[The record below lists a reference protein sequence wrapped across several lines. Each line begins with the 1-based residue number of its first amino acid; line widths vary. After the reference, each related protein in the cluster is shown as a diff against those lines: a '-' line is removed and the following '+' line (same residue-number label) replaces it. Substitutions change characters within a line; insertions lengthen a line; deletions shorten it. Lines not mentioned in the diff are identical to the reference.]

1 MRILFSTMPVFG
13 HFLPMTPL
21 IEAARRGGHEVVVAS
36 SFDLEVEVKRLGVE
50 FWQVGPGVAEILGD
64 VNMGEA
70 DDFTPEERIA
80 RDVERFFV
88 PSAIQRAEELVP
100 RAKAWQPELV
110 VHEPTEMAAAVVA
123 SATGARHAVH
133 GLGVWPKE
141 IVSLFA
147 PGFAALSAAWSVA
160 DGHLDARY
168 LDILPPALGTQ
179 DGFANVLPLRPT
191 APPTPLTGAPDMP
204 TEHPNTVYLTLGTI
218 FNDSPEVFQA
228 ALEGLTKLP
237 VNVFVTAGPNA
248 DLARIGTWPS
258 HVRVTDFVPQELVLP
273 HSQVVIHHGGAGT
286 MLGSL
291 RHGLPQLILPRGAD
305 NFHNAALAQGAGVAL
320 SLTPDEVSAQAVA
333 DAVTLLLTE
342 PGFAAKTLA
351 VREEIAAMPSP
362 DDVLTQLTT

>member
-1 MRILFSTMPVFG
+1 MRILFSTLPVFG

-36 SFDLEVEVKRLGVE
+36 SADLEVEVKRLGVE
-50 FWQVGPGVAEILGD
+50 FWQVGPGVAEIVGD
-64 VNMGEA
+64 HDLNEP

-80 RDVERFFV
+80 RDVEMFFV
-88 PSAIQRAEELVP
+88 PSAIRRAEELVP
-100 RAKAWQPELV
+100 RAKAWQPDLV
-110 VHEPTEMAAAVVA
+110 VHEPTEMAAGVVA
-123 SATGARHAVH
+123 AATGARHVVH
-133 GLGVWPKE
+133 GLGIWPKE
-141 IVSLFA
+141 IVSLFS
-147 PGFAALSAAWSVA
+147 PGFAALCAAWSVA

-168 LDILPPALGTQ
+168 LDILPPAMGAQ
-179 DGFANVLPLRPT
+179 PGYANALPLRPT
-191 APPTPLTGAPDMP
+191 PPPTPLTGAPGMP
-204 TEHPNTVYLTLGTI
+204 TEHPNTVYLTLGTV
-218 FNDSPEVFQA
+218 FNDVPEVFRT
-228 ALEGLTKLP
+228 ALDGLTKLP

-248 DLARIGTWPS
+248 DPTRIGTWPS

-273 HSQVVIHHGGAGT
+273 HCQVVIHHGGAGT

-305 NFHNAALAQGAGVAL
+305 NFHNAAMAERAGIAV

-333 DAVTLLLTE
+333 DAVTLLLAE
-342 PGFAAKTLA
+342 PGFAAKALA

>member
-1 MRILFSTMPVFG
+1 MRILFSTMPAFG

-21 IEAARRGGHEVVVAS
+21 VEAARRAGHEVAVAS
-36 SFDLEVEVKRLGVE
+36 AVDLEVEVKRFGVE
-50 FWQVGPGVAEILGD
+50 FWQVGPSIAEIVGDHSLG
-64 VNMGEA
+64 EP
-70 DDFTPEERIA
+70 DDLTPEERIA
-80 RDVERFFV
+80 RDVELFFV
-88 PSAIQRAEELVP
+88 PSAIARAEDLVP
-100 RAKAWQPELV
+100 RAQAWQPDLV
-110 VHEPTEMAAAVVA
+110 VHEPTEMAAAVAATV
-123 SATGARHAVH
+123 TGARHVVH
-133 GLGVWPKE
+133 GLGIWPKE
-141 IVSLFA
+141 IVSLFV

-168 LDILPPALGTQ
+168 LDILPPALGAQ

-204 TEHPNTVYLTLGTI
+204 TVHPNTVYLTLGTV
-218 FNDSPEVFQA
+218 FNDAPEVFRET
-228 ALEGLTKLP
+228 LDGLAKLP

-248 DLARIGTWPS
+248 DPARIGTWPS

-305 NFHNAALAQGAGVAL
+305 NFHNAAMAQSAGVAL

-342 PGFAAKTLA
+342 PGFAAKALA

>member
-21 IEAARRGGHEVVVAS
+21 IEAARRAGHEVVVAS
-36 SFDLEVEVKRLGVE
+36 AFDLEVEVKRLGVE
-50 FWQVGPGVAEILGD
+50 FWQVGPGVAEMIGD
-64 VNMGEA
+64 NKIGEP

-80 RDVERFFV
+80 RDVEVIFA
-88 PSAIQRAEELVP
+88 PSAQRRAQDLVP
-100 RAKAWQPELV
+100 RAKAWRPDLV
-110 VHEPTEMAAAVVA
+110 VHEPTEMAASVA
-123 SATGARHAVH
+123 AAATGARHAVH
-133 GLGVWPKE
+133 GLGIWPKE

-147 PGFAALSAAWSVA
+147 SGFAALSAEWSVV
-160 DGHLDARY
+160 DGHLDALY
-168 LDILPPALGTQ
+168 LDILPPALGAQ

-204 TEHPNTVYLTLGTI
+204 TGHPHTVYLTLGTI
-218 FNDSPEVFQA
+218 FNDVPEVFRA
-228 ALEGLTKLP
+228 ALDGLANLP

-248 DLARIGTWPS
+248 DPARIGTWPS

-305 NFHNAALAQGAGVAL
+305 NFHNAAMAERAGIAL
-320 SLTPDEVSAQAVA
+320 SLTPDEVSAEAVS
-333 DAVTLLLTE
+333 DAVTLLLAE
-342 PGFAAKTLA
+342 PGFAAKALA